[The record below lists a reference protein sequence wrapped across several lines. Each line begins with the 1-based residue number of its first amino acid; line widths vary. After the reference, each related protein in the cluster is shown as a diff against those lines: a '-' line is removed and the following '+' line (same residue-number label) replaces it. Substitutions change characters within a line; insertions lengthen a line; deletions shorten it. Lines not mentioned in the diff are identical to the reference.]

1 MYFVYFLE
9 IRKFLKKKTNSFIKK
24 PQKDMEFESP
34 QIRDLK
40 IKYFTTK
47 NENSKK
53 MVYDMNNENLKNNL
67 FKKANEMKKI
77 YNHTDEKKDPS
88 PKKTQHVTK
97 ETLKMKDFF
106 INNLKNLKIHNED
119 EYIKNAPKEPLLEIK
134 TTKDQKRF
142 EFPKYLQNF
151 TCTSKE
157 KHPPQKEQKRDKLS
171 EYKDFLK
178 EKMKQINEKMESK
191 LIENYIEN
199 NERQTNTLPTLE
211 TENSYKIFNNLRYR
225 NNPKDLEFQE
235 YSVEKNKDKTSKF
248 KEEYIVGKEI
258 GQGAYATVRIAI
270 HKASKMRVAIKI
282 YEKSKIME
290 PQRKKSVKRE
300 IKLLKMMSHPFI
312 IKLYETFET
321 NHHINIIMEYVGG
334 PSLYSYLKSQ
344 PHKKLS
350 EHEAKRIFRQITQ
363 ALEYCHRKCITH
375 RDIKLENLLMDE
387 NKNIKLIDFGFSTY
401 MPNDQKVKMFCGTP
415 SYMAPEIVLKK
426 EYCGPPADIW
436 ALGVLLFALLSGYFP
451 YKGKFF

>member
-1 MYFVYFLE
+1 
-9 IRKFLKKKTNSFIKK
+9 
-24 PQKDMEFESP
+24 
-34 QIRDLK
+34 
-40 IKYFTTK
+40 
-47 NENSKK
+47 
-53 MVYDMNNENLKNNL
+53 MVYDNPNETKNNDL

-77 YNHTDEKKDPS
+77 YKHIPIIDENKDHNENKNKPS
-88 PKKTQHVTK
+88 TPKQP
-97 ETLKMKDFF
+97 LKMKDFF
-106 INNLKNLKIHNED
+106 INNLKKLTIHD
-119 EYIKNAPKEPLLEIK
+119 EEEIINTINPKPPVLSLK
-134 TTKDQKRF
+134 TTKDQKAF

-157 KHPPQKEQKRDKLS
+157 KKYQKPEEQKDKLA
-171 EYKDFLK
+171 EYKEFLK
-178 EKMKQINEKMESK
+178 AKMKQINEKMEIRLK
-191 LIENYIEN
+191 EDKYEQNENKN
-199 NERQTNTLPTLE
+199 NTLPTLE
-211 TENSYKIFNNLRYR
+211 SENSYKLFNNMRYR
-225 NNPKDLEFQE
+225 NSPNELDFQQG
-235 YSVEKNKDKTSKF
+235 YNDKAKDKTSKF
-248 KEEYIVGKEI
+248 KEEYTVGKEI

-270 HKASKMRVAIKI
+270 QKATNIRVAIKI
-282 YEKSKIME
+282 YEKDKIMD

-312 IKLYETFET
+312 IKLYETLET

-344 PHKKLS
+344 PSKKLP
-350 EHEAKRIFRQITQ
+350 ENEARRIFKQITE
-363 ALEYCHRKCITH
+363 ALQYCHKKCITH

-436 ALGVLLFALLSGYFP
+436 ALGVLLFALLCGYFP
-451 YKGKFF
+451 YKGIY